1 MAETVTQPIG
11 QGAALE
17 PLTVTVK
24 EACRLTGLSV
34 STLYKKMAAEPPQL
48 ERRKVGART
57 LIVYASL
64 KKLLGLDNVPP
75 AQPA

>member
-1 MAETVTQPIG
+1 MAETVTQQGG
-11 QGAALE
+11 QGKAFE

-24 EACRLTGLSV
+24 EACRLSGLSV
-34 STLYKKMAAEPPQL
+34 STLYEKMAAEPPQL

-64 KKLLGLDNVPP
+64 KKMLGLDEMVNRSS
-75 AQPA
+75 

>member
-1 MAETVTQPIG
+1 MAELATQPTG
-11 QGAALE
+11 QGASLE

-34 STLYKKMAAEPPQL
+34 STIYEKMGAEPPQL
-48 ERRKVGART
+48 ERRKVGKRT

-64 KKLLGLDNVPP
+64 KKLLGLDAPP
-75 AQPA
+75 VQPA